1 MRASRYKLHTFE
13 INFILFYAG
22 YTLFDALHG
31 ITRFPVQFLKSKRKT
46 KLLKILAKRMALL
59 KTNLLNAQLNFFHCL
74 PVFNYRLS
82 ISGQCILPP
91 FHNVIPS
98 PWLQWQQLCKLST
111 KHHLS
116 CRYLC
121 IPGPCNLVHEQC
133 WPKLVFIQS
142 AIMFGVVLIMRLAT
156 FTPSSALCLL

>member
-74 PVFNYRLS
+74 PPLPGEEGEKAPPPWPVILVAPKPQ
-82 ISGQCILPP
+82 ISWGGGVCMMEPS
-91 FHNVIPS
+91 NVYIEKVK
-98 PWLQWQQLCKLST
+98 KL
-111 KHHLS
+111 
-116 CRYLC
+116 Y
-121 IPGPCNLVHEQC
+121 GP
-133 WPKLVFIQS
+133 
-142 AIMFGVVLIMRLAT
+142 
-156 FTPSSALCLL
+156 